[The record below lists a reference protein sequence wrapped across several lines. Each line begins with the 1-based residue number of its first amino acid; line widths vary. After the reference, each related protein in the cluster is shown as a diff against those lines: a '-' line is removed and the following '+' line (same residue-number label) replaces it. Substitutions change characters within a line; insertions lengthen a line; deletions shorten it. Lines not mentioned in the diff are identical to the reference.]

1 VPSLQSLTDT
11 SKTIPLV
18 RREWPLCVS
27 IVSAIL
33 FILFGKLWL
42 AQIVNPL
49 WFVILTAWLFGVI
62 LSSAFAVVRHAE
74 SLAVTFGEPTGTLIL
89 TLSAITIE
97 VLMISAVMLTG
108 AGKPA
113 IARDTM
119 FAVLMIILNGTVG
132 LSLLLGGFRHHEQ
145 TYNFHGANAFLA
157 LIVPLA
163 VLGLVLPTYTVSSHG
178 STLSPFQAIFLSVMC
193 IGLYGIFL
201 VSQTSYHRDYFIA
214 PDLSPEEAALELAPH
229 SENLTVHSVN
239 YHSILLVL
247 YLIPIAFLAKQLAVP
262 IEFGIH
268 KMGAPQ
274 ALGGLIVAIIILSP
288 EAMSAVR
295 AALKNQLQRAIN
307 ISLGTALSTIGLT
320 IPAVLVIGLV
330 TGKIVVLGLP
340 TVDMILL
347 LLTLAVSSLTFS
359 GNRTNFLQGAIHLL
373 LFLAYLTLIFEG

>member
-1 VPSLQSLTDT
+1 M
-11 SKTIPLV
+11 

-27 IVSAIL
+27 VVSAIL
-33 FILFGKLWL
+33 FIVFGKVWL
-42 AQIVNPL
+42 AQLANPL
-49 WFVILTAWLFGVI
+49 WFTVLTAWLFGVI

-74 SLAVTFGEPTGTLIL
+74 SLAVTFGEPSGTLIL

-132 LSLLLGGFRHHEQ
+132 LSLLLGGLRHHEQ

-214 PDLSPEEAALELAPH
+214 PDLPPEEAALELAHH
-229 SENLTVHSVN
+229 SENLTIHSAH
-239 YHSILLVL
+239 YHGILLVL
-247 YLIPIAFLAKQLAVP
+247 YLIPIAFLAKRLAVP
-262 IEFGIH
+262 IEFGMH

-274 ALGGLIVAIIILSP
+274 ALGGLIVAVIILSP
-288 EAMSAVR
+288 EALSAVR

>member
-1 VPSLQSLTDT
+1 MAQLSHPTWLIFLT
-11 SKTIPLV
+11 I
-18 RREWPLCVS
+18 
-27 IVSAIL
+27 
-33 FILFGKLWL
+33 
-42 AQIVNPL
+42 
-49 WFVILTAWLFGVI
+49 WLFCVI

-74 SLAVTFGEPTGTLIL
+74 SLAVKFGEPSGTLIL

-108 AGKPA
+108 VGKQA

-119 FAVLMIILNGTVG
+119 FAVLMIILNGMVG
-132 LSLLLGGFRHHEQ
+132 LSLLLGGLRHHEQ
-145 TYNFHGANAFLA
+145 TYNFYGANAFLA

-163 VLGLVLPTYTVSSHG
+163 VLGLVLPTYTVSSYG
-178 STLSPFQAIFLSVMC
+178 PTLSPFQAIFLSVMC

-214 PDLSPEEAALELAPH
+214 PDLPPEEAARELGPH
-229 SENLTVHSVN
+229 SEDIEVHSTH

-247 YLIPIAFLAKQLAVP
+247 YLIPIAFLAKKLAIP
-262 IEFGIH
+262 IEFGIQ

-274 ALGGLIVAIIILSP
+274 ALSGLIVAIVILSP
-288 EAMSAVR
+288 EALSAVR

-320 IPAVLVIGLV
+320 IPAVLVIGLI

-347 LLTLAVSSLTFS
+347 LLSLAVSSLTFT

-373 LFLAYLTLIFEG
+373 LFFAYLTLIFEG

>member
-1 VPSLQSLTDT
+1 M
-11 SKTIPLV
+11 

-27 IVSAIL
+27 VVSAIL
-33 FILFGKLWL
+33 FIVFGKVWL
-42 AQIVNPL
+42 AQLANPL
-49 WFVILTAWLFGVI
+49 WFTVLTAWLFGVI

-74 SLAVTFGEPTGTLIL
+74 SLAVTFGEPSGTLIL

-132 LSLLLGGFRHHEQ
+132 LSLLLGGLRHHEQ

-214 PDLSPEEAALELAPH
+214 PDLPPEEAALELAHH
-229 SENLTVHSVN
+229 SENLTIHSAY
-239 YHSILLVL
+239 YHGILLVL
-247 YLIPIAFLAKQLAVP
+247 YLIPIAFLAKKLAVP
-262 IEFGIH
+262 IEFGMH

-274 ALGGLIVAIIILSP
+274 ALGGLIVAVIILSP
-288 EAMSAVR
+288 EALSAVR